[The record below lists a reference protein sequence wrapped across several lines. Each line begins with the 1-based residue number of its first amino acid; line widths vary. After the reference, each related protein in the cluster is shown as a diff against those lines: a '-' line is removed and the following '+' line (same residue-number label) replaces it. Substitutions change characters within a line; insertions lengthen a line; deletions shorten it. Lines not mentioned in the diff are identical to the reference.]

1 MKKLARHLVFVSVA
15 LASMTH
21 SVRARAADVA
31 PSKVDWAG
39 LFDWTTKQL
48 MGASAESPHAS
59 PTTAEAA
66 PDADSSVPRAQPL
79 VVLVPRAAVLVRD
92 WRGSMR
98 LAGQTAVTDDL
109 RPSASYRMAVTRIA
123 ASGRLAPY
131 LQIGAGQWRLDP
143 VLFPA
148 QPSDEHIAGQLG
160 GGIEYQAV
168 ARVRI
173 AGEASYTFLYREPS
187 EDPVPRFIT
196 VFVAARASF

>member
-1 MKKLARHLVFVSVA
+1 MTQSVGA
-15 LASMTH
+15 L
-21 SVRARAADVA
+21 AADVA
-31 PSKVDWAG
+31 PSKVDWAR

-48 MGASAESPHAS
+48 MGAAAESPHATA
-59 PTTAEAA
+59 TTAEAA
-66 PDADSSVPRAQPL
+66 PDADSSVTRSQPL

-98 LAGQTAVTDDL
+98 LAGQTAVTDDM
-109 RPSASYRMAVTRIA
+109 RPSASYRMAVTRIS

-131 LQIGAGQWRLDP
+131 LQVGAGQWRLDP

-160 GGIEYQAV
+160 GGMEVKASD
-168 ARVRI
+168 RVRI
-173 AGEASYTFLYREPS
+173 AGEASYTFLYREPTD
-187 EDPVPRFIT
+187 DPLPRFIT